1 MSNNPKSTNQPSL
14 TAESQL
20 NNIVAQKPSFEIN
33 TPVSYLE
40 NIKFDGLNFDQLR
53 ESNQE
58 IITVI
63 NKLIIQLKAYD
74 AVRQKYLKALENKID
89 EDTYC
94 EEYEIDTD
102 ANILSVMEGEK
113 DARPILAKVRNEETS
128 NNLNQNSQSEVDNST
143 EEPKKKSKK
152 KVEANQV
159 NAEET
164 TKKSKKEA
172 TEVSS
177 SEEPK
182 KKKATSVASEE
193 PKKKATSVASEEPK
207 KKATSVASEEP
218 KKKATS
224 VASEEPKKKAT
235 SVASEEPKK
244 KITKKKI
251 ETVETV
257 VELEQDNNRIV
268 KNNVVSSEDKE
279 PKKKKKAIVD
289 AVTSQEQ
296 LVVPVLN
303 NTPAQIPVPVS
314 TNTVSDEPKKRI
326 TKKKVVS

>member
-224 VASEEPKKKAT
+224 VASEEPKKK
-235 SVASEEPKK
+235 
-244 KITKKKI
+244 ITKKKI